1 MDSRET
7 DIIDAFARVLQARR
21 REMGHSQEELAH
33 RAGLSTSYVSLLES
47 RKRQPTLTVMVRLAR
62 ELDMPFSEFIV
73 AIENKIS
80 G

>member
-1 MDSRET
+1 MDRRET

-21 REMGHSQEELAH
+21 REMRHSQEELAH